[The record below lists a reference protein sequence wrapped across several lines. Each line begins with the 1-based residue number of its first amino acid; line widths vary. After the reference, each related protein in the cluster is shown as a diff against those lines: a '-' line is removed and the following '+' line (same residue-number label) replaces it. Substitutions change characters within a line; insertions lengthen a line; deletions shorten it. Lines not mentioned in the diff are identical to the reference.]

1 MAKSSRIMM
10 INRRRDMLR
19 FDRLGLS
26 AKEFC
31 AKVAC
36 KYGVNE
42 AAVLRDWG
50 KREEWMKTFCAEQ
63 NNRSLAYELALE
75 YESDCEKIAELIEKE
90 KDTTKLIQLYH
101 LKEKMRDRRKDFL
114 FKIGAFDSLR
124 FDFERQVQ
132 DKSRKLF
139 EAEYPWVVGNT
150 RLCNSVMALLKASGR
165 LSMTEL
171 VGLEAMFRSLFL
183 GKDSPKPSV
192 TVDLEKTAP

>member
-1 MAKSSRIMM
+1 MVKSSRLEML
-10 INRRRDMLR
+10 NRRRDMLR
-19 FDRLGLS
+19 FDRLGLK

-50 KREEWMKTFCAEQ
+50 KREEWMKTFVAEQ
-63 NNRSLAYELALE
+63 NNRSLAYEMALE

-101 LKEKMRDRRKDFL
+101 LKEKLRDRRKDFL

-124 FDFERQVQ
+124 FDFDRQVQ
-132 DKSRKLF
+132 DKKRKLF
-139 EAEYPWVVGNT
+139 EAEYPWIVGNK
-150 RLCNSVMALLKASGR
+150 RLINAVMALLKASGR
-165 LSMTEL
+165 LSVTEL
-171 VGLEAMFRSLFL
+171 MALEATFRCYFL
-183 GKDSPKPSV
+183 GKDSAKPSL
-192 TVDLEKTAP
+192 TIDLE